1 MSEQNIKQIC
11 HEALK
16 LYLLNSEEQ
25 FIQWIFRKYVEEQS
39 QISFNFI
46 NEYFPEYMQHIPDE
60 NGRRKNIIKIFNFFL
75 DYYARDAKKW
85 YKRSSPQHPPPIA
98 GFFKLK
104 ARIPDFEEKIK
115 NAMEE
120 SQENTKKWNRM
131 LDEQKNSGERG
142 KLFKEYERSINETL
156 ELVEKL
162 LKTSQ
167 TLRKKIE
174 EARNAAEKT
183 LKGGGKK
190 KQTGGDNWMLL
201 YAIGTLLCFILCWQ
215 INRNIKSSILR
226 HERIVNFNINKFKKE
241 VLSSFPSMIG
251 QIGEMQSNP
260 MSCNYIEDSPQTLIS
275 HEGEEKNPTRMPP
288 EMTNIQRNM
297 KTGTQTKG
305 TEQPEVE
312 EYHEADEAITP
323 EMLAEDDADQEQEA
337 EVTMKSFLEGE
348 AGAVSLFNVRALTD
362 AYKCWGTNVMQAGFR
377 DLKKHGNDIME
388 ATRAPDDII
397 RNDEF
402 ENAVE
407 HVAEAGMAYVYPG
420 ASFAHHTGNVVTE
433 ATGGL
438 TEGAAKLAA
447 AAVSFERATT
457 LIKTLTNE
465 GKGVVWDLFKY
476 GKFFIISEHV
486 GLTLLSAGLE
496 QYRARGRR
504 LEIVPFN
511 FQPQHPGVRRAMQ
524 AARHN
529 IASLILSSMW
539 RSGLY
544 TLDNH
549 LIPSINYMYRILH
562 APEGQGYP
570 TREEYSSDGT
580 VPVVLERE
588 ESDGGSAELRRVP
601 DKDERE
607 RDLADKWHG
616 TGYVARYDK
625 KTGKKKPNHDSYG
638 DLGGG
643 RKKTRKRRKKKSRKK
658 KMKRK
663 KKSRKK
669 RKKKKTRKRRRKH

>member
-1 MSEQNIKQIC
+1 MNEEDMNEEDIKQIC
-11 HEALK
+11 HDALK

-46 NEYFPEYMQHIPDE
+46 NKNFPEYIQNIPDE
-60 NGRRKNIIKIFNFFL
+60 KGRRKNILKIFNFFL

-85 YKRSSPQHPPPIA
+85 YKPSSPQHPPPFA
-98 GFFKLK
+98 GFYKLK
-104 ARIPDFEEKIK
+104 ARIPDFEKKIID
-115 NAMEE
+115 AMEE
-120 SQENTKKWNRM
+120 SQENTEKWNRM
-131 LDEQKNSGERG
+131 LGEQKKLGEKG
-142 KLFKEYERSINETL
+142 NLFIEYESSINETL
-156 ELVEKL
+156 QLVEKL

-167 TLRKKIE
+167 EMRKKIE

-215 INRNIKSSILR
+215 IKKNIKTSILR
-226 HERIVNFNINKFKKE
+226 HERIVNFNINKFRKE
-241 VLSSFPSMIG
+241 VLSSFPSMIE
-251 QIGEMQSNP
+251 QIGNMQSNP
-260 MSCNYIEDSPQTLIS
+260 MSCDFIEDKPQTFIS
-275 HEGEEKNPTRMPP
+275 SKGEENNEPGMSDIMKD
-288 EMTNIQRNM
+288 IQRSM
-297 KTGTQTKG
+297 KTVTK
-305 TEQPEVE
+305 TEEGPEEQVVK
-312 EYHEADEAITP
+312 EYNDENEAITP
-323 EMLAEDDADQEQEA
+323 GMLAEDDADQEQEA
-337 EVTMKSFLEGE
+337 KMTMKNLLEGQS
-348 AGAVSLFNVRALTD
+348 GAVSLFNIRALKD
-362 AYKCWGTNVMQAGFR
+362 AYKCWGSNIMQAGFR

-407 HVAEAGMAYVYPG
+407 HVAEAGMAAVYPA
-420 ASFAHHTGNVVTE
+420 ASFSHHAAGLVTE
-433 ATGGL
+433 VTRGLDEGG
-438 TEGAAKLAA
+438 AKLAA
-447 AAVSFERATT
+447 TVLSFKRATT

-465 GKGVVWDLFKY
+465 GKGVMWDLFKY
-476 GKFFIISEHV
+476 GKFYIISEHV

-511 FQPQHPGVRRAMQ
+511 FQPRHPALHRGMQ

-562 APEGQGYP
+562 APEGQGSP
-570 TREEYSSDGT
+570 TREEYSSDRTG
-580 VPVVLERE
+580 PVVLERGQ
-588 ESDGGSAELRRVP
+588 SVGGTVRGRVP
-601 DKDERE
+601 DKDEISQA
-607 RDLADKWHG
+607 LADKWHG
-616 TGYVARYDK
+616 TGYVAEEGERNY
-625 KTGKKKPNHDSYG
+625 DSYG